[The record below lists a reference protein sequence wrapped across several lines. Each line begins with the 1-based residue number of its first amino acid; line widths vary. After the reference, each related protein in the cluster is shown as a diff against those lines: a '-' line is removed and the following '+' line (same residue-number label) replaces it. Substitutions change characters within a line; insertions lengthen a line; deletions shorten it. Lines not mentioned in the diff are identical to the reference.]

1 MSSHFEGETWG
12 LHVLDDGTVLTC
24 GDDNRIFMFD
34 VEKKQ
39 LVRSGK
45 VSENKMKDPSK
56 KSTASSMS

>member
-1 MSSHFEGETWG
+1 
-12 LHVLDDGTVLTC
+12 
-24 GDDNRIFMFD
+24 MFD
-34 VEKKQ
+34 VDKKQ